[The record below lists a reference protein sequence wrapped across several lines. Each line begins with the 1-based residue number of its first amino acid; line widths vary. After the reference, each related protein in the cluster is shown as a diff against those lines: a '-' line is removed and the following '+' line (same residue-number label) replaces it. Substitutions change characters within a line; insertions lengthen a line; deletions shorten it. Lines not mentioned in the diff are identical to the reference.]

1 MNENNRAF
9 NFSVKI
15 AGHIKR
21 LRGSEIQQYFGKE
34 LINFVYIK

>member
-15 AGHIKR
+15 AGHII
-21 LRGSEIQQYFGKE
+21 EIQQYFGKE
-34 LINFVYIK
+34 SL